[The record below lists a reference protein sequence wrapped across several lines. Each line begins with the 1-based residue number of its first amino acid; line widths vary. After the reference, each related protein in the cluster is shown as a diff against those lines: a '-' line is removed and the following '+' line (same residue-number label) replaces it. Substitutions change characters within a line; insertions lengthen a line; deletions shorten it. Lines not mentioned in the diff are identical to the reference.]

1 VVPAVLAHLVMC
13 GSMPLGFV
21 LGLVAL
27 NTVRPTSEL
36 AANFLTGGCMFA
48 TVTATYAVLAI
59 IHRAVPPPPHLV
71 LWVIGLAL
79 AAALLAVF

>member
-1 VVPAVLAHLVMC
+1 
-13 GSMPLGFV
+13 MPLGFV

-36 AANFLTGGCMFA
+36 AANFLTGAVCMFA